1 MPVAVEV
8 TDLRKVFGDRVAVAG
23 MSWAAPAGLV
33 TAILGPNGAGKTTSV
48 ECAVGLQR
56 PDGGTVRV
64 LGTDPWRS
72 SAEHRAK
79 VGVMLQSGGLPNGTK
94 AIRLLRHLARF
105 YGDPVD
111 LDDLALRLG
120 VTQFAGTTVRRLS
133 GGQRQR
139 LALAAALVGQPQVLF
154 LDEPTAGLDPA
165 GRHVVWDL
173 VRELRDAGV
182 SVVLTTHLMDE
193 AETLADVVHIV
204 DAGRVVAS
212 GSVTELT
219 QGGADGEL
227 RFRARDGLDL
237 DQLLSALPVGARA
250 KESPRGHYLVEAEVD
265 PALLATVTAWA
276 AGQRAMVEDLR
287 VERRS
292 LEDVFLELTGRG
304 LR

>member
-23 MSWAAPAGLV
+23 MSWTAPAGLV
-33 TAILGPNGAGKTTSV
+33 TAILGPNGAGKSTSV

-105 YGDPVD
+105 YGDPADV
-111 LDDLALRLG
+111 DDLALRLG

-154 LDEPTAGLDPA
+154 LDEPTAGLDPH
-165 GRHVVWDL
+165 GRLDVWDL
-173 VRELRDAGV
+173 VEQVRSPGTTTQV
-182 SVVLTTHLMDE
+182 ITTHSFAE
-193 AETLADVVHIV
+193 AQRLADHLVIISGGRTVAQGSPSEVV
-204 DAGRVVAS
+204 G
-212 GSVTELT
+212 GS
-219 QGGADGEL
+219 
-227 RFRARDGLDL
+227 
-237 DQLLSALPVGARA
+237 
-250 KESPRGHYLVEAEVD
+250 
-265 PALLATVTAWA
+265 
-276 AGQRAMVEDLR
+276 
-287 VERRS
+287 S
-292 LEDVFLELTGRG
+292 LEDVYFGLTR
-304 LR
+304 RDHR